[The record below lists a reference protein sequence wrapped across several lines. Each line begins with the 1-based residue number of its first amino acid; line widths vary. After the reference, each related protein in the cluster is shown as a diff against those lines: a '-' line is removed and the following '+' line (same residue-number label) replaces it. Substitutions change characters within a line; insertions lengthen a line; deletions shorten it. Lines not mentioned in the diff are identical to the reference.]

1 MCATH
6 CEAIDDADIFWD
18 YICGQD
24 AKAELPWT
32 KIESKRVKRDKRKK
46 KREISGAVPCSNTKK
61 AAMTTRKEVE
71 RCDNEI
77 NVAPAEEITA
87 ASLDEETKTED
98 GGDGHAA
105 TAIIEAKNVVNES
118 ATSSVVDEKAP
129 ATDTEVIRLSIQLE
143 MKKIKDTNKMGN
155 AVASVVG
162 CKVVIE
168 NLGNDDAPSSII
180 STSDMTKTTADKL
193 AGDINSCVGK
203 AIGVNRIEIGNANND
218 SDEIEAPTA
227 TTVPVPDEKLTT
239 LSTAASADM
248 TAPATVAVDVERLV
262 KAAKSEKNLED
273 AGKVDETSISR
284 FTKFAEIATKRVAG
298 FWGGINRS
306 RERVAGLSTSKEN
319 MLDFPK
325 EKVVMPVKTGK
336 LRKQVRGSARGCV
349 IVSSEIKMSN
359 DNHTTARYPYQTL
372 MSRWQIL
379 LAQITHST

>member
-1 MCATH
+1 MCATTH
-6 CEAIDDADIFWD
+6 PETIDDAGTFGDHI
-18 YICGQD
+18 YGQETD
-24 AKAELPWT
+24 AELPWI
-32 KIESKRVKRDKRKK
+32 KVESKSDKK
-46 KREISGAVPCSNTKK
+46 KKKQEK

-71 RCDNEI
+71 CCDNEI

-98 GGDGHAA
+98 GGNGHAA

-129 ATDTEVIRLSIQLE
+129 ATDTEVISLSIQLT
-143 MKKIKDTNKMGN
+143 MKKFKDTNKMGN

-162 CKVVIE
+162 CKVVKIE

-193 AGDINSCVGK
+193 AGDIKSCVVK
-203 AIGVNRIEIGNANND
+203 AIGVNKIEIGNANND

-227 TTVPVPDEKLTT
+227 TVPVPDEKLTT

-262 KAAKSEKNLED
+262 KATTSEKNLED
-273 AGKVDETSISR
+273 AGEVDVTSISR
-284 FTKFAEIATKRVAG
+284 FAKLAVNTTEIVAG

-306 RERVAGLSTSKEN
+306 RERVAGLSTTKEN
-319 MLDFPK
+319 MLDFLK

-349 IVSSEIKMSN
+349 ISVK
-359 DNHTTARYPYQTL
+359 
-372 MSRWQIL
+372 
-379 LAQITHST
+379 